1 VRLSWIVLA
10 SLLPL
15 ASSAAAD
22 SPSVEHL
29 FPKLRLEET
38 LRLERPPDAP
48 DVELPSVW
56 TRLARSL
63 PAASLDD
70 CDVEV
75 ESDLSFVRFSLS
87 GKF

>member
-1 VRLSWIVLA
+1 M
-10 SLLPL
+10 
-15 ASSAAAD
+15 
-22 SPSVEHL
+22 EHL
-29 FPKLRLEET
+29 FPKLRLDDT
-38 LRLERPPDAP
+38 LRLERPRDAP

-63 PAASLDD
+63 PAAPLDD